1 MYNEQIEALI
11 SAALADGMLTEKEKQ
26 VLFKKA
32 QAQGIDLDEFEM
44 VLDARL
50 VELEKAEKAKV
61 STSAP
66 QSTKYGDIRKCPVC
80 GAMVPALAAVC
91 PECGF
96 EFSGIDANISSKK
109 LADLLLDVS
118 DIDKKEE
125 IIITFPIPNTKAD
138 LFEFL
143 SALQPRMRD
152 INDPLSSAYFKKYQ
166 ECINKAK
173 ISFANDSHLS
183 QFINTF
189 EQEAKSLKNKILF
202 RNIFNWCKEHIW
214 WTVAII
220 FVLVSLIGA
229 AVECVV
235 ESVPTTSN
243 DVKKCKQAILVA
255 WEENDLDKV
264 VYLFKDFN
272 GDKEQMDAIAE
283 NIVLKCIETN
293 QITTAE
299 QINNYYPSRTDKI
312 LFDFYLQQ
320 EQFNKVLDKGN
331 DYTMGSLIKECVTY
345 LCENNKKDKAYKF
358 VKQNAD
364 RIHEYS
370 DGSGS
375 KDELVNGKGITRKKI
390 VNYLN
395 EYIRNY

>member
-1 MYNEQIEALI
+1 MHN
-11 SAALADGMLTEKEKQ
+11 
-26 VLFKKA
+26 
-32 QAQGIDLDEFEM
+32 
-44 VLDARL
+44 
-50 VELEKAEKAKV
+50 
-61 STSAP
+61 
-66 QSTKYGDIRKCPVC
+66 
-80 GAMVPALAAVC
+80 
-91 PECGF
+91 
-96 EFSGIDANISSKK
+96 
-109 LADLLLDVS
+109 LLL
-118 DIDKKEE
+118 IYQT
-125 IIITFPIPNTKAD
+125 TFFIV
-138 LFEFL
+138 
-143 SALQPRMRD
+143 Q
-152 INDPLSSAYFKKYQ
+152 
-166 ECINKAK
+166 
-173 ISFANDSHLS
+173 H
-183 QFINTF
+183 INTF
-189 EQEAKSLKNKILF
+189 EQEAKSLTNKIIF
-202 RNIFNWCKEHIW
+202 RNIFSCCKEHIW

-220 FVLVSLIGA
+220 FVLVSLIVGA
-229 AVECVV
+229 V

-255 WEENDLDKV
+255 WEKNDQDKV
-264 VYLFKDFN
+264 VDLFKDFN
-272 GDKEQMDAIAE
+272 GDEEQMAAIAE

-299 QINNYYPSRTDKI
+299 QINHYYPSRTDKI
-312 LFDFYLQQ
+312 LIDFYLQQ

-375 KDELVNGKGITRKKI
+375 MDELVNGRGITRKKI

>member
-26 VLFKKA
+26 ILFKRA

-50 VELEKAEKAKV
+50 VELEKAEKTKAAA
-61 STSAP
+61 SAP

-109 LADLLLDVS
+109 LADLLLNVS

-189 EQEAKSLKNKILF
+189 EQEAKSLKHKQLR
-202 RNIFNWCKEHIW
+202 RNIFNWCKGHKW
-214 WTVAII
+214 WTIAII
-220 FVLVSLIGA
+220 WIFIILISLVF
-229 AVECVV
+229 
-235 ESVPTTSN
+235 ESIPTTSN
-243 DVKKCKQAILVA
+243 DAEKCKKAIQVA
-255 WEENDLDKV
+255 LEKNDLNEV
-264 VYLFKDFN
+264 ASLFVELDWTEREKI
-272 GDKEQMDAIAE
+272 GAIAE
-283 NIVLKCIETN
+283 EVVLKCIESN
-293 QITTAE
+293 QISIAE
-299 QINNYYPSRTDKI
+299 QINSYYPSYTDQVLI
-312 LFDFYLQQ
+312 DYYLQQ
-320 EQFNKVLDKGN
+320 ELFNKVLEKG
-331 DYTMGSLIKECVTY
+331 DMYTMGSLMKECVTS
-345 LCENNKKDKAYKF
+345 LCEKGRKKEAYQFVNKNSDK
-358 VKQNAD
+358 
-364 RIHEYS
+364 IHEWS

-375 KDELVNGKGITRKKI
+375 PDRLVNGDGVTRKKI

>member
-1 MYNEQIEALI
+1 MYNEKIEALI
-11 SAALADGMLTEKEKQ
+11 SAALADGKLTEKEKQ
-26 VLFKKA
+26 ILFKKA

-50 VELEKAEKAKV
+50 VELEKAEKAKAAV
-61 STSAP
+61 SAP
-66 QSTKYGDIRKCPVC
+66 KSTKYGDIRKCPVC

-189 EQEAKSLKNKILF
+189 EQEAKSLKHKHLR
-202 RNIFNWCKEHIW
+202 RNIFNWCKGHKW
-214 WTVAII
+214 WIIAII
-220 FVLVSLIGA
+220 WIFIILISLVF
-229 AVECVV
+229 
-235 ESVPTTSN
+235 ESIPTTSN
-243 DVKKCKQAILVA
+243 DAKKCKKAIQVA
-255 WEENDLDKV
+255 LEKNDLNEV
-264 VYLFKDFN
+264 ASLFVEFDGSK
-272 GDKEQMDAIAE
+272 KEIGAIAE
-283 NIVLKCIETN
+283 EVVLKCIESN
-293 QITTAE
+293 QISIAE
-299 QINNYYPSRTDKI
+299 QINSYYPSYTDQVLI
-312 LFDFYLQQ
+312 DYYLQQ
-320 EQFNKVLDKGN
+320 ELFNKVLEKGN
-331 DYTMGSLIKECVTY
+331 EYTMGSLMKECVTY
-345 LCENNKKDKAYKF
+345 LCEKGRKKEAYQF
-358 VKQNAD
+358 VKKNSD
-364 RIHEYS
+364 KIHEWS

-375 KDELVNGKGITRKKI
+375 QDKLVNGRGVTRKKI